1 MYGCSLIVFSY
12 LRFVSALQMNGQGV
26 FAMLTVKEMSK
37 GLRGHS
43 AEFADAITLWDV

>member
-1 MYGCSLIVFSY
+1 MDARLSF
-12 LRFVSALQMNGQGV
+12 FVPPFCFCPADERAGV

-43 AEFADAITLWDV
+43 AEFADAITLWDI